1 MKYNDSNKPIQCIMK
16 NSTCYKGTGKATP
29 IGVLWHSTGANNP
42 NICRYVQPYETD
54 ENYNELIALLGKN
67 KYKNDWNH
75 VYRKAG
81 VNAWVGKLADGSVAT
96 VQTLPWDY
104 APWGCGAGKY
114 GSCNGKIG
122 GRHWVQFEIC
132 EGNLTDKVYFDKVYK
147 EACELTAYLCKMYNI
162 DPKGTETVNGVV
174 VPTILCHKDSYNLGL
189 GSNHGDVLHW
199 FKKHGKTMNDV
210 RNDVAI
216 LIGKTDN
223 VETTITEKLIES
235 NIKKGSV
242 VSIVKGAK
250 YYNGKTVPSWVI
262 KKNWIVKENPK
273 EDRVVIDKSLDGKNS
288 ICSAISSKYLTI
300 VSGGSTSTT
309 TKPTA
314 TTAITIKK
322 YSKVKV
328 KSGAKTYT
336 GGNLA
341 SFVYKTTYTVLEE
354 PKGDRVVIGL
364 NGQVTAAIHKKNLI
378 LVK

>member
-199 FKKHGKTMNDV
+199 FKKHGKTMDDV

-216 LIGKTDN
+216 LMGKTDN
-223 VETTITEKLIES
+223 VETTIPEKPTAS

-242 VSIVKGAK
+242 VSIANGAK
-250 YYNGKTVPSWVI
+250 YYSGKTVPSWVI

-273 EDRVVIDKSLDGKNS
+273 EDRVVIDKSSDGKNS
-288 ICSAISSKYLTI
+288 ICSAISSKYLTV
-300 VSGGSTSTT
+300 VSSGSTSTT

-314 TTAITIKK
+314 TTTVAIKNG
-322 YSKVKV
+322 SKVKV